1 MHVSL
6 ISYTYFFHTEQT
18 PHITDK
24 NQGSWLTTVLVAQVL
39 SPHTNCKKINLAY

>member
-18 PHITDK
+18 PYIPDK
-24 NQGSWLTTVLVAQVL
+24 KMEAGLLQVW
-39 SPHTNCKKINLAY
+39 